1 MNDQEKRE
9 KNKALLREQYER
21 LMEIAVAGR
30 CEIEKFFT
38 DDVVMEL
45 PFLNVKSV
53 GLDNMIGAVQSVAQ
67 NFERYGLRSMTF
79 YDCTDPDTL
88 AGALARPTGVVLE
101 RGAGNNSNC
110 AHQGGDDRRAKGH
123 SGLVQDICSTLNPLI
138 AHWFRTASTLA

>member
-88 AGALARPTGVVLE
+88 IYEAEADAIFRHSGEVYPQRYINIVQFCDGKIRRNVEYMNVGLLAGFPPQPELAR
-101 RGAGNNSNC
+101 
-110 AHQGGDDRRAKGH
+110 
-123 SGLVQDICSTLNPLI
+123 
-138 AHWFRTASTLA
+138 RTAQ